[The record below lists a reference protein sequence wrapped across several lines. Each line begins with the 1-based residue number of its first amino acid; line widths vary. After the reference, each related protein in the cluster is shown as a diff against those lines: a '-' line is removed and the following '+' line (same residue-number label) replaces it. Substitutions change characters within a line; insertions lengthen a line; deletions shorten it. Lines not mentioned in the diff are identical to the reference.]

1 MILILK
7 YSKKREGFKIE
18 GKKQRKNWGR
28 KLDKVNFEV
37 WGGLFILSLT
47 RKIGNSFFFLLKF
60 DHRKKSL
67 FFPMNLTV

>member
-47 RKIGNSFFFLLKF
+47 RKIGNSFFF
-60 DHRKKSL
+60 SS
-67 FFPMNLTV
+67 